1 MADRIKIQNSPSV
14 LRMPSYLHKLML
26 MHANG
31 EETASAAKLAEYMD
45 LDTIIV
51 RKDFELTGIT
61 GRPGVGYRTNDLITA
76 IRKFLGW
83 DITCEACLVGAGSL
97 GSALLGH
104 EEFMEYGM
112 HITSVFDSDPCK
124 IGTLIHGHHVYDIR
138 TMHDRLQNRTPDIGI
153 ICVSSHCAQMVTEE
167 LIACGVKVFWNF
179 ANVCL
184 QVPEDIIVQREVI
197 AGGLAMLSVKMLQRG
212 IKTAGEPFE

>member
-14 LRMPSYLHKLML
+14 LRMPSYLHKLMH

-31 EETASAAKLAEYMD
+31 EDTASAAKLAEYMD

-61 GRPGVGYRTNDLITA
+61 GRPGVGYRTKELIAA

-112 HITSVFDSDPCK
+112 YITSVFDSDPYK
-124 IGTLIHGHHVYDIR
+124 IGTIIHGHHVYDIR
-138 TMHDRLQNRTPDIGI
+138 TMRERLKNRPPDIAI
-153 ICVSSHCAQMVTEE
+153 ICVSSHCAQIIAEE
-167 LIACGVKVFWNF
+167 LIECGVKVFWNF

-197 AGGLAMLSVKMLQRG
+197 AGGLAMLSVKMVQRG
-212 IKTAGEPFE
+212 IKTAGDPV

>member
-14 LRMPSYLHKLML
+14 LRMPSYLHKLMH

-31 EETASAAKLAEYMD
+31 EDTASAAKLAEYMD

-51 RKDFELTGIT
+51 RKDFDLTGIT
-61 GRPGVGYRTNDLITA
+61 GRPGVGYRTKELIAA

-112 HITSVFDSDPCK
+112 YISELTCKAIHYSAYSVGYTACK
-124 IGTLIHGHHVYDIR
+124 
-138 TMHDRLQNRTPDIGI
+138 
-153 ICVSSHCAQMVTEE
+153 
-167 LIACGVKVFWNF
+167 
-179 ANVCL
+179 
-184 QVPEDIIVQREVI
+184 
-197 AGGLAMLSVKMLQRG
+197 
-212 IKTAGEPFE
+212 